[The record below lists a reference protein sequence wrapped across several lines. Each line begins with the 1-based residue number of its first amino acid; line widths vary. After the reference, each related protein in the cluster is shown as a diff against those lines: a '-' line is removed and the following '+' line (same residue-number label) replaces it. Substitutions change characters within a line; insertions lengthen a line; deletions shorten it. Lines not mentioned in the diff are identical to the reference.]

1 MRTDGLIQHFQ
12 AVKSKRERNLADY
25 RWQGRSQFSVQAV
38 TAGSWFFI
46 FIFLHQI
53 NLLEEAGI
61 SVGLKLPSPGAS
73 DSNQNSMYHSLD
85 LLLSVC
91 SRKFKQHAQF
101 VIYMCQYYLLGKGQG
116 RRKSFYRSALK
127 CPSRG
132 IQTNNSSTL
141 LASSTSWLSTIYWIL
156 HLDLN

>member
-25 RWQGRSQFSVQAV
+25 RWQGLSQFSVQVVA
-38 TAGSWFFI
+38 AGSWFYI

-53 NLLEEAGI
+53 NLLEGAGI
-61 SVGLKLPSPGAS
+61 SVGLKLPSLGAS
-73 DSNQNSMYHSLD
+73 DSNQNSMYFSLD

-91 SRKFKQHAQF
+91 SRKFKQHTQF

-116 RRKSFYRSALK
+116 RRKSFHRSALK

-132 IQTNNSSTL
+132 IQIPKQLFNI
-141 LASSTSWLSTIYWIL
+141 ASS
-156 HLDLN
+156 

>member
-1 MRTDGLIQHFQ
+1 MTRP
-12 AVKSKRERNLADY
+12 V
-25 RWQGRSQFSVQAV
+25 SVQRSS
-38 TAGSWFFI
+38 TNSRLLIFFI

-101 VIYMCQYYLLGKGQG
+101 VICMCQYYLLGKGQG
-116 RRKSFYRSALK
+116 RRKSFCKSALK
-127 CPSRG
+127 CLSRECPSLPHCQPLAQADYPLF
-132 IQTNNSSTL
+132 IECCVWTL
-141 LASSTSWLSTIYWIL
+141 TK
-156 HLDLN
+156 HN